1 MHTRDPFGGGRLT
14 LAAEHARDTAPAE
27 PRVDVEDLRPADVHD
42 LSRDP
47 EVTAIAPVMPTKLV
61 QPLEVPPTLMMKTAW
76 GVTAIGA
83 DRSGF
88 DGSGV
93 VVAVLDTGIDGSHP
107 AFQGVTLVERDFSG
121 RGNGDRNGH
130 GTHCAGTILGRSVAG
145 ERIGVAPGVRRALV
159 GKVLADDGRGESG
172 WVFQAMQWAL
182 SGGAQV
188 ISLSLG
194 FDFPG
199 LVAELVA
206 HGWPSDL
213 ATSSALEAYR
223 GNLRMF
229 DAIMALVQARIPLDG
244 GAVVVAAAG
253 NESRRDVDRSYEI
266 AVALPGAAEGVIA
279 VGALQRI
286 AGGLIVPSFSNTLPE
301 ISGPGVAILSAKAG
315 GGLRELSGT
324 STAAPHVA
332 GAAALWWQQSGAAP
346 TLLNARTVTAKLLAS
361 ARSDVFAPGVDVA
374 DRGAGMVA
382 AP

>member
-1 MHTRDPFGGGRLT
+1 
-14 LAAEHARDTAPAE
+14 
-27 PRVDVEDLRPADVHD
+27 
-42 LSRDP
+42 
-47 EVTAIAPVMPTKLV
+47 
-61 QPLEVPPTLMMKTAW
+61 
-76 GVTAIGA
+76 
-83 DRSGF
+83 
-88 DGSGV
+88 
-93 VVAVLDTGIDGSHP
+93 
-107 AFQGVTLVERDFSG
+107 
-121 RGNGDRNGH
+121 
-130 GTHCAGTILGRSVAG
+130 
-145 ERIGVAPGVRRALV
+145 VAPGVRRALV